1 MDKPPQTPPERIT
14 WRAILIGLLSLPL
27 NVYLVVQTETV
38 WTTQYPTTMAI
49 FFNAVFTLFLV
60 TIVNLFLTKFLP
72 KWKLSQA
79 EMLTVYLMVT
89 LACVVCGHDLLQATM
104 CILGHASWFATAE
117 NEWQSLFFRYIPDW
131 MAVMDR
137 KALTGYY
144 EGSSSFFEVSHVQAW
159 FKPVLLW
166 LLFFSALCFSM
177 LMLCVILRKQWI
189 EHEKLSY
196 PIIQLPHEMSKGT
209 VFYRNRLLW
218 IGFGVGLGI
227 DLLNG
232 LNFLYPFVPAIP
244 IRHDIGGMFTEKP
257 FNAIGSTPIH
267 LNPYAIGLGFLMPL
281 DLSLSCWVFY
291 LFWKIQMIFGSM
303 SGLNQTP
310 GYPHIDMQSLGA
322 YFGLCFFALW
332 ITQKHLWKVFRN
344 IIGVKTELNED
355 GEPIKYRSAF
365 IGFLISIAIVFGFC
379 LKAGMSL
386 WGIIG
391 FFSIHFILVLA
402 FTRMRAELGT
412 PTQDFYRAG
421 PSFFLS
427 SIFGSRR
434 IGAQTLTGFAFLYG
448 FTRNYRSQPM
458 PNQLEGFKLAEK
470 GGIKSRQLL
479 WLMWVSSVIGLIIGF
494 VAFLHA
500 GYLHG
505 SLGTWRGQEA
515 FNDLQRWLTF
525 PSETDWR
532 HLSFFGFGIVLTLGT
547 LMMRLRFLWWQ
558 LHPLAYPLAGNWN
571 FGRLWFPVFL
581 AWVIKSI
588 LVRHGGIG
596 AYRKALPLF
605 FGAILGE
612 FVMGSVWAILG
623 LSSGQRMYSFKHW

>member
-1 MDKPPQTPPERIT
+1 MLNPSVQRKENIT
-14 WRAILIGLLSLPL
+14 LRSILIGLLSLPL
-27 NVYLVVQTETV
+27 NIYLVVQTETV

-49 FFNAVFTLFLV
+49 FFNAVFTLFILSILNV
-60 TIVNLFLTKFLP
+60 FLSRYLP
-72 KWKLSQA
+72 KWKFSQA

-89 LACVVCGHDLLQATM
+89 LACVVSGHDLLQATM
-104 CILGHASWFATAE
+104 CILGHASWFATPE

-131 MAVMDR
+131 IAVMDR
-137 KALTGYY
+137 NALTGYY
-144 EGSSSFFEVSHVQAW
+144 EGTSNFFEIDHIKAW
-159 FKPVLLW
+159 ATPILNW
-166 LLFFSALCFSM
+166 LVFFSALAFSM
-177 LMLCVILRKQWI
+177 IMLSVILRKQWI

-196 PIIQLPHEMSKGT
+196 PIILLPYEMTTGSG
-209 VFYRNRLLW
+209 FYRSRLLW
-218 IGFGVGLGI
+218 IGIGIGLGL

-232 LNFLYPFVPAIP
+232 LNFLYPVIPGIP
-244 IRHDIGGMFTEKP
+244 IRHDIGRMFTEKP

-267 LNPYAIGLGFLMPL
+267 LNPYAVGIGFLMPL
-281 DLSLSCWVFY
+281 GLSLSCWVFY
-291 LFWKIQMIFGSM
+291 LFWKIQLVFGSM
-303 SGLNQTP
+303 TGLNQTP

-322 YFGLCFFALW
+322 YFALCFFALW
-332 ITQKHLWKVFRN
+332 VTHKHLWKVFKK
-344 IIGVKTELNED
+344 IIGLQND
-355 GEPIKYRSAF
+355 LDISNEPIGYRGAF
-365 IGFLISIAIVFGFC
+365 LWFLLSIAIVFGFC
-379 LKAGMSL
+379 LRAGMSW

-421 PSFFLS
+421 PSFFLT
-427 SIFGSRR
+427 SIFGSRK
-434 IGAQTLTGFAFLYG
+434 IGAETLTGFSFLYG

-470 GGIKSRQLL
+470 GSINNKQLL
-479 WLMWVSSVIGLIIGF
+479 WVMWGSSVIGLLIGF

-505 SLGTWRGQEA
+505 SIGIWRGQEA
-515 FNDLQRWLTF
+515 FNDLQRWLTI
-525 PSETDWR
+525 PSETEWR
-532 HLSFFGFGIVLTLGT
+532 HLGYFGFGVILTLCT
-547 LMMRLRFLWWQ
+547 LLMRIKFLWWQ

-596 AYRKALPLF
+596 AYRKTLPLF
-605 FGAILGE
+605 LGMMLGE
-612 FVMGSVWAILG
+612 FIMGSIWAILG
-623 LSSGQRMYSFKHW
+623 LSIGERMYSFKHW

>member
-1 MDKPPQTPPERIT
+1 MDTPPHKLSEKIT

-60 TIVNLFLTKFLP
+60 AIINLFLTKFIP
-72 KWKLSQA
+72 KWRLSQA

-104 CILGHASWFATAE
+104 CILGHATWFATPE

-131 MAVMDR
+131 IAVMDR

-144 EGSSSFFEVSHVQAW
+144 EGTSNLFEIENIRAW
-159 FKPVLLW
+159 MTPILFW

-177 LMLCVILRKQWI
+177 IMLSAILRKQWI

-196 PIIQLPHEMSKGT
+196 PIILLPYEMSKGKS
-209 VFYRNRLLW
+209 FYRNKLLW
-218 IGFGVGLGI
+218 LGFAIGLGL

-232 LNFLYPFVPAIP
+232 LNFLFPFVPGIP
-244 IRHDIGGMFTEKP
+244 IRYDIGGLFTEKP
-257 FNAIGSTPIH
+257 FNAIGSTPLH

-281 DLSLSCWVFY
+281 DLSFSCWMFY
-291 LFWKIQMIFGSM
+291 LFWKVQLIFGSM

-332 ITQKHLWKVFRN
+332 ITHKHLWKVFRH
-344 IIGVKTELNED
+344 IIGVGSDLNEAD
-355 GEPIKYRSAF
+355 EPIRYRSAF
-365 IGFLISIAIVFGFC
+365 FGFLISIAIVVGFC
-379 LKAGMSL
+379 MKAGMSL

-421 PSFFLS
+421 PSFFLT
-427 SIFGSRR
+427 SIFGSRK

-470 GGIKSRQLL
+470 GGINSRQLAMAYVGFISY
-479 WLMWVSSVIGLIIGF
+479 WLNHRFCCFSARRL
-494 VAFLHA
+494 L
-500 GYLHG
+500 
-505 SLGTWRGQEA
+505 TWKFGHMAWTRG
-515 FNDLQRWLTF
+515 
-525 PSETDWR
+525 
-532 HLSFFGFGIVLTLGT
+532 I
-547 LMMRLRFLWWQ
+547 
-558 LHPLAYPLAGNWN
+558 
-571 FGRLWFPVFL
+571 
-581 AWVIKSI
+581 
-588 LVRHGGIG
+588 
-596 AYRKALPLF
+596 
-605 FGAILGE
+605 
-612 FVMGSVWAILG
+612 
-623 LSSGQRMYSFKHW
+623 